1 MVQAPDVADDT
12 PAESGWV
19 GRLVSAADGLRLHVR
34 VYGYPTAAALP
45 VVCLPGLTR
54 NSADFHELAVTLAGD
69 AERPRRVIAID
80 SRGRGR
86 SEYDRD
92 PANYTLATELADL
105 IAVLTAFEIGRAVF
119 VGTSRGGLLT
129 MLLAAARPTFIAA
142 AVLNDIGP
150 VIDIEG
156 LLRIKSYVGRLP
168 TPRDFP
174 EAAAILQR
182 VGNRQFPNLTADDWL
197 LQARRTWKQDGARL
211 VLDYD
216 AKLSEALASFDPA
229 AALPTLW
236 PQFDALAG
244 VPVMVIRGANSDIL
258 SAATGREMAER
269 RADLVTYVVADE
281 GHPPLL
287 RGAALQAVVA
297 FIRHCDTALSRV

>member
-1 MVQAPDVADDT
+1 MTRLLASIE
-12 PAESGWV
+12 PAESGWNS
-19 GRLVSAADGLRLHVR
+19 RFIAAPDGLRLHAR
-34 VYGYPTAAALP
+34 VYGEPTTAALP

-54 NSADFHELAVTLAGD
+54 TSADFHELAAALAGD
-69 AERPRRVIAID
+69 SERPRRVVAIN

-92 PANYTLATELADL
+92 PANYTLATELADV
-105 IAVLTAFEIGRAVF
+105 IAVLTALEIGHAVF

-129 MLLAAARPTFIAA
+129 MLMAAAKPTVIAG

-150 VIDIEG
+150 VIDIAG

-168 TPRDFP
+168 APRDFT

-182 VGNRQFPNLTADDWL
+182 HGSRQFPKLTADDWY
-197 LQARRTWKQDGARL
+197 LQARRTWKQDGDGL

-216 AKLSEALASFDPA
+216 PRLSQTLASLDPA
-229 AALPTLW
+229 TPLPTLW

-244 VPVMVIRGANSDIL
+244 VPVMVIRGSNSDIL
-258 SAATGREMAER
+258 SDATVTAMATR
-269 RADLVTYVVADE
+269 RAELITLEVSDE
-281 GHPPLL
+281 GHVPLL
-287 RGAALQAVVA
+287 NRAAIINSIFA
-297 FIRHCDTALSRV
+297 FIRACKAAPDLT